1 MKKENQ
7 ERRFL
12 RGRDNSRCPRFRM
25 RNLAAEKFAIGSH
38 QISAANI
45 VATRGLV
52 DTFLSGDLRGF
63 AHTFFRTDK
72 VCPGFGQYVR
82 VPGRFVRQFAT
93 KQLNRFAGGL
103 SSDAITDLLGEFAPD
118 MKRLFRKH
126 APKEIRKIEEKLPIP
141 PEDKP

>member
-1 MKKENQ
+1 
-7 ERRFL
+7 
-12 RGRDNSRCPRFRM
+12 M

-93 KQLNRFAGGL
+93 KQLLPTAWPNFRWHHESL
-103 SSDAITDLLGEFAPD
+103 CWRRSDAITDLLAEFAPD

>member
-82 VPGRFVRQFAT
+82 VSWALCSPVRYKTAES
-93 KQLNRFAGGL
+93 LCWRPE
-103 SSDAITDLLGEFAPD
+103 LGC
-118 MKRLFRKH
+118 
-126 APKEIRKIEEKLPIP
+126 
-141 PEDKP
+141 

>member
-1 MKKENQ
+1 MPRLEAPSTDYGQENRTELICGYEKGEPRKAIFTRSRQ
-7 ERRFL
+7 QI
-12 RGRDNSRCPRFRM
+12 GVRDFACGTWRQRNSQSGPTRLPP
-25 RNLAAEKFAIGSH
+25 S
-38 QISAANI
+38 NI

-52 DTFLSGDLRGF
+52 DTFLPGDLRGF

-103 SSDAITDLLGEFAPD
+103 SSDAITDL
-118 MKRLFRKH
+118 
-126 APKEIRKIEEKLPIP
+126 
-141 PEDKP
+141 